1 MIFLSMH
8 QAQHLFEMGNTK
20 VLCSVTLQQGVPHF
34 LRGKKTGWLTAEY
47 SLLPAS
53 TPIRTVR
60 EVTANKRSGRTI
72 EISRL
77 IGRSLRSVVNLDA
90 LGEQTIF
97 MDCDVLQ
104 ADGGTRTACITSA
117 YLALRA
123 AQANWA
129 QDGLLHGKLL
139 IDELAAVSV
148 GITEGLPLLDL
159 DFVEDSATEADFNFV
174 LTRSG
179 RLIEIQGSAERFPL
193 TWTQY
198 DEMKVLALKGVA
210 ELFAFYDRSVYT
222 APEHKLVSSP
232 AQPVAF
238 SLLTD
243 DQAIPAAW
251 RPVAATTTPTGPT
264 AATSPDTPKPR
275 RLRPDHSPRIRSRG
289 LRRPA
294 RRPARHHPA
303 AARHLRPSGP
313 RSPSVPSGA
322 PLPHRPRQAAADAH
336 PRRCRRAAVP
346 RGAVARSP
354 GQPAAPADITGL
366 ALWFAFTARSDLAPP
381 PRR

>member
-1 MIFLSMH
+1 MSKFVRAGQRSNDQLRPLRVTYDVFKYAS
-8 QAQHLFEMGNTK
+8 ASTLFEMGNTK
-20 VLCSVTLQQGVPHF
+20 VLTSVTLQQGVPHF

-179 RLIEIQGSAERFPL
+179 KLIEIQGSAERFPL

-238 SLLTD
+238 SL
-243 DQAIPAAW
+243 
-251 RPVAATTTPTGPT
+251 
-264 AATSPDTPKPR
+264 
-275 RLRPDHSPRIRSRG
+275 
-289 LRRPA
+289 
-294 RRPARHHPA
+294 
-303 AARHLRPSGP
+303 
-313 RSPSVPSGA
+313 
-322 PLPHRPRQAAADAH
+322 
-336 PRRCRRAAVP
+336 
-346 RGAVARSP
+346 
-354 GQPAAPADITGL
+354 
-366 ALWFAFTARSDLAPP
+366 FE
-381 PRR
+381 